1 VTDEARERWREQHR
15 EQRIREKKWG
25 PARDRARS
33 VGFWLCIALVVGFA
47 ALGLLVAW
55 GWGTLAFVFLYLALR
70 LKGIRLRDLEPSD
83 VYDSGPY

>member
-1 VTDEARERWREQHR
+1 VTDA
-15 EQRIREKKWG
+15 
-25 PARDRARS
+25 
-33 VGFWLCIALVVGFA
+33 
-47 ALGLLVAW
+47 VAW